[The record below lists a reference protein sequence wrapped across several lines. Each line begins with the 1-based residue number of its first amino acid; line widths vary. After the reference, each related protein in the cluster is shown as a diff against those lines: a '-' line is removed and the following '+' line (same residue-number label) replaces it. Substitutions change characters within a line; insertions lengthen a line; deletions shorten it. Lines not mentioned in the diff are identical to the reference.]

1 MSAPSPVDAAGPM
14 PRWLVWVGWVVVV
27 GLAFV
32 SAVWEAFLT
41 PLAVQWTSG
50 GHTHFVRLPV
60 ALVGA
65 VAGNAALTWF
75 TRAMTGRVL
84 TVLGPFAVW
93 TVPMLLAS
101 TRTRE
106 GDLIL
111 TGGNWVSLVTMFAG
125 GLTFAIAAYWLAIRT
140 LPRRAQPAAT
150 QGQTGATPG

>member
-1 MSAPSPVDAAGPM
+1 VPPGVAG
-14 PRWLVWVGWVVVV
+14 RWWSWLGWVVVL
-27 GLAFV
+27 GLAFA
-32 SAVWEAFLT
+32 SSVWEAFLT

-75 TRAMTGRVL
+75 TREMTGRVL
-84 TVLGPFAVW
+84 TVLAPFAVW

-111 TGGNWVSLVTMFAG
+111 TSGNWVSLGTMFAG
-125 GLTFAIAAYWLAIRT
+125 GLTFAVAAYWLAVRS
-140 LPRRAQPAAT
+140 LPRRAESGTTAGYAGAA
-150 QGQTGATPG
+150 PS